1 MKKSPIELINLSF
14 STLMVLLTITGFFVF
29 LFTDL
34 MSDRVF
40 GVKRYILAIIFLAY
54 ALPIIVSTLMN
65 NFYFGII
72 FTIINYSVLL
82 IIYGKKKTVF
92 RF

>member
-14 STLMVLLTITGFFVF
+14 STLMVLLTITGFFIF

-54 ALPIIVSTLMN
+54 
-65 NFYFGII
+65 
-72 FTIINYSVLL
+72 SVYRSYRM
-82 IIYGKKKTVF
+82 YGVLKPKVDKEI
-92 RF
+92 

>member
-1 MKKSPIELINLSF
+1 
-14 STLMVLLTITGFFVF
+14 VF

-54 ALPIIVSTLMN
+54 AVYRSYRM
-65 NFYFGII
+65 YG
-72 FTIINYSVLL
+72 VLKPKL
-82 IIYGKKKTVF
+82 DKEI
-92 RF
+92 

>member
-14 STLMVLLTITGFFVF
+14 SAIMVLLTVTGFFVF

-40 GVKRYILAIIFLAY
+40 GIKRYVLAVLFL
-54 ALPIIVSTLMN
+54 V
-65 NFYFGII
+65 
-72 FTIINYSVLL
+72 YSIYRSYRMYGVL
-82 IIYGKKKTVF
+82 KKETVANE
-92 RF
+92 

>member
-40 GVKRYILAIIFLAY
+40 GVKRYILAVIFLAY
-54 ALPIIVSTLMN
+54 AIYRSYRM
-65 NFYFGII
+65 YG
-72 FTIINYSVLL
+72 VLKPE
-82 IIYGKKKTVF
+82 KK
-92 RF
+92 